1 MHNTDVPPESAQVQ
15 LDINCSSCLRAIQSS
30 DWVRRAKKN
39 IYHLACFSCGVCKR
53 QLSTGEEFALKDET
67 ILCKLHYVEQLEMPL
82 AMISDSTTHTMHM
95 PLSVSE
101 HAHGGIEGEPTQWLK
116 TNRNKRMRTSFNEE
130 QVQVLQANF
139 EIEPNPD
146 SAELER
152 IAADVGLPKRVTQVW
167 FQNARA
173 RQKKQQ
179 GD

>member
-1 MHNTDVPPESAQVQ
+1 MEPES
-15 LDINCSSCLRAIQSS
+15 S
-30 DWVRRAKKN
+30 
-39 IYHLACFSCGVCKR
+39 
-53 QLSTGEEFALKDET
+53 
-67 ILCKLHYVEQLEMPL
+67 
-82 AMISDSTTHTMHM
+82 
-95 PLSVSE
+95 
-101 HAHGGIEGEPTQWLK
+101 QWMK

-152 IAADVGLPKRVTQVW
+152 IAADVQLPKRVTQVW

-173 RQKKQQ
+173 RQKKQL